1 MGLSIKND
9 ETERLVRELA
19 RQKGI
24 GVTKAIHLAA
34 SHALVREKC
43 SPAADWERRL
53 NDIEQIQARS
63 QALPVL
69 DTRSDDEILGYG
81 DDGLPE

>member
-19 RQKGI
+19 RRKGI
-24 GVTKAIHLAA
+24 GVTKAIRLAA
-34 SHALVREKC
+34 SNELARDRQ
-43 SPAADWERRL
+43 SPSVDWDKRWA
-53 NDIEQIQARS
+53 DIERIQARS
-63 QALPVL
+63 RALPIL
-69 DTRSDDEILGYG
+69 DARSDDEILGYG

>member
-19 RQKGI
+19 RRKGL
-24 GVTKAIHLAA
+24 GVTKAIRLAA
-34 SHALVREKC
+34 SNELARELR
-43 SPAADWERRL
+43 SPTKDWEQRL
-53 NDIEQIQARS
+53 SDIEKIQTRS
-63 QALPVL
+63 RALPVI
-69 DTRSDDEILGYG
+69 DKRSDDEILGYG

>member
-34 SHALVREKC
+34 SHELVREKYG
-43 SPAADWERRL
+43 SAADWERRL
-53 NDIEQIQARS
+53 SDIEKIQTRS
-63 QALPVL
+63 RALPII
-69 DTRSDDEILGYG
+69 DKRSDEEILGYG

>member
-19 RQKGI
+19 RRKGV
-24 GVTKAIHLAA
+24 GVTTAIRLAA
-34 SHALVREKC
+34 SNELARELH
-43 SPAADWERRL
+43 SPAADWANRWR
-53 NDIEQIQARS
+53 DIEKIQARS
-63 QALPVL
+63 KTLPVL
-69 DTRSDDEILGYG
+69 DNRSDDEILGYG